1 MVWCGGLK
9 LTWLSGSKFQLLG
22 ITLRKKKNKGRGG
35 RYQLA
40 SKPRGT
46 LDFVPDKEASTEEEI
61 SVAYRTSDVCTGKM
75 EVYTLTLRLKI
86 ACCEGGEEEEEARVK

>member
-1 MVWCGGLK
+1 MWGPEVDVVVGLK
-9 LTWLSGSKFQLLG
+9 VSIVCKRRREK
-22 ITLRKKKNKGRGG
+22 RKENKGRGG

-61 SVAYRTSDVCTGKM
+61 SVAYRTSDVCTGKV
-75 EVYTLTLRLKI
+75 EVYSTR
-86 ACCEGGEEEEEARVK
+86 